1 MPQDQHS
8 LENVNLSDN
17 PPELN
22 DRRMGRLIPLLSL
35 TGVFG
40 VIFLISAITN
50 HGIQFF
56 LLSAS
61 FFLTF
66 VIGILS
72 TLNLFHAPA
81 WVKVFLFT
89 FLLEVSIAL
98 LSAVYPSFSGIPY
111 AVIAI
116 SIAFLLSTFIPR
128 SGSSDWII
136 TLGIIGAI
144 ASFLTNVISPFPQTN
159 NPMVSGIVA
168 AFALLFSI
176 WTIGLFVR
184 STLVAT
190 IRTKLILGSLALTLI
205 PLVILSIINNRYLQ
219 TSMQNQVNQS
229 LSVAS
234 GQIGKSID
242 DFFATHLDSV
252 VNTASNQLVR
262 NYLQL
267 NPNLRQYSAVSSDLG
282 AAFRALQATE
292 PDFYPSYAILDLSGQ
307 NIYDTKRQNAGVSES
322 ATSYFQA
329 ASSSGTSFV
338 SPVEFLPDNRESYIA
353 FIAPVKDAEA
363 MTIGYLR
370 TRYDA
375 RIFQDMI
382 EENVGILGFRSYPIL
397 VDENGIRLADGYLP
411 DQIYHSVTPLTD
423 TQYSQLLSEH
433 RIPATITPENIAI
446 SQTDFSKALSAP
458 PSNPYFITSMKLLG
472 ADFSFSG
479 VVKKINSRPWTVILL
494 QDRTNLISSLAEQ
507 NRISTTISAIIAG
520 MVGIL
525 ITVVANVFS
534 APIIRLTEA
543 AEKISTGNFEV
554 EARITS
560 NDEIGVLGKSFNSM
574 TRQVKELIDNLENR
588 VRERTQKL
596 VQQNE
601 SLQFRSRQLQTVS
614 DVARSIVSTRELDT
628 LLTTV
633 TRLVSERFG
642 FYHAGIFLLDPSG
655 EYAVLRA
662 ANSEGGKRMLARQH
676 RLRVGQVGIVGY
688 AAGTGEPRIATD
700 VGEDAVFFNN
710 PDLPETKSEMALP
723 LKLGDR
729 IIGALDVQ
737 STESNAFSAEDI
749 ELFSTLS
756 DQIAIAI
763 NNSQLYEETSRALE
777 ESQNLYRQ
785 YLRQEWKRQNI
796 EVGNRNYKFT
806 PDGLVPF
813 EEELPEIN
821 MVLNTTRP
829 VFRTQ
834 KSITDNNETH
844 SVMAVP
850 IILNNES
857 IGAIYLKE
865 SSDKQYVWSQSE
877 LSTVQAV
884 ADQVAQTLENARLF
898 EQTIRRADRERKV
911 LEITSK
917 IRSTNDPQEML
928 MITLEELKRNLGVK
942 QAQIVLNIDHQS
954 IPDAPEVESTG
965 SESTLPNEGAASL

>member
-1 MPQDQHS
+1 MPQNQHS
-8 LENVNLSDN
+8 IENENMFDN
-17 PPELN
+17 PPVVKERQL
-22 DRRMGRLIPLLSL
+22 GKLIPLLAL
-35 TGVFG
+35 TGVLG
-40 VIFLISAITN
+40 VIFLIPAVTK

-66 VIGILS
+66 LIGILS
-72 TLNLFHAPA
+72 TTNLFTAPS
-81 WVKVFLFT
+81 WVKVFLFA
-89 FLLEVSIAL
+89 FLLEASIAL

-144 ASFLTNVISPFPQTN
+144 ASFLANVISPFPQTS

-184 STLVAT
+184 NTLVAT
-190 IRTKLILGSLALTLI
+190 IRTKLILGSLALTLV
-205 PLVILSIINNRYLQ
+205 PLIILSLINNRYLQ

-229 LSVAS
+229 LTVAS
-234 GQIGKSID
+234 DQIGNTID
-242 DFFATHLDSV
+242 EFFSTHLDSI
-252 VNTASNQLVR
+252 VNTASNPLIR
-262 NYLQL
+262 NYLQI
-267 NPNLRQYSAVSSDLG
+267 NPNLRQYSAVSSDMG
-282 AAFRALQATE
+282 AAFRSLQATE

-307 NIYDTKRQNAGVSES
+307 NIYDTKRQNVGTSEHS
-322 ATSYFQA
+322 TSYFQA
-329 ASSSGTSFV
+329 VVSSDAGYV

-375 RIFQDMI
+375 RILQDLI
-382 EENVGILGFRSYPIL
+382 EENVGILGFRSYPML
-397 VDENGIRLADGYLP
+397 LDENGIRLADGYLP
-411 DQIYHSVTPLTD
+411 DQIYHSVIPLSN
-423 TQYSQLLSEH
+423 TQYDQLLSEK
-433 RIPATITPENIAI
+433 RIPATITADNITI
-446 SQTDFSKALSAP
+446 SQTDFGKALSAP
-458 PSNPYFITSMKLLG
+458 SSNPYFITSLKLLG

-479 VVKKINSRPWTVILL
+479 VVKKINSRPWSIILL
-494 QDRTNLISSLAEQ
+494 QDRTTLLTSLAEQ
-507 NRISTTISAIIAG
+507 NRIASTISAIIAG
-520 MVGIL
+520 IVGIL

-534 APIIRLTEA
+534 APILRLTEA
-543 AEKISTGNFEV
+543 AEKISTGNFDV
-554 EARITS
+554 EAKITS

-574 TRQVKELIDNLENR
+574 TRQVKDLIDTLENR

-596 VQQNE
+596 AQQNE
-601 SLQFRSRQLQTVS
+601 SLQFRSTQLQTVS

-633 TRLVSERFG
+633 TKLVSERFG

-662 ANSEGGKRMLARQH
+662 ANSEGGQRMLARQH

-710 PDLPETKSEMALP
+710 PDLPDTKSEMALP

-729 IIGALDVQ
+729 VIGALDVQ
-737 STESNAFSAEDI
+737 STESNAFSTEDI

-785 YLRQEWKRQNI
+785 YLRQEWKRQNTD
-796 EVGNRNYKFT
+796 VGNRNYKFT
-806 PDGLVPF
+806 PEGLVPF
-813 EEELPEIN
+813 DEELPEIN

-834 KSITDNNETH
+834 KSTTDSDETN

-877 LSTVQAV
+877 LSIVQAV

-942 QAQIVLNIDHQS
+942 QAQIVLNMDRQS
-954 IPDAPEVESTG
+954 LSASANGESTS
-965 SESTLPNEGAASL
+965 SESTLPKEGAASL